1 MRSSFSIFVIFTLT
15 MPIVLFGHQD
25 SSERHWAKASP
36 APDRIFLT
44 FHGDPA
50 TQRAVTWRTDD
61 SVEKGFVEIGPALDS
76 SGFVAFSQRFTANT
90 ELLVLQN
97 KPHGVSGRVYY
108 HSLVFKDLKPETAYL
123 YRVGDGRNCWSP
135 WIEFKTAS
143 ASPKP
148 FSFIYFG
155 DAQNDV
161 LSHWSRVIRKA
172 AVIAP
177 SASFALHAGDLINR
191 PNNNKEWAEWFMAGG
206 HLHAQWTGIPVTG
219 NHEYNK
225 LRTTLSSLWRPQ
237 FTLPIEDTLPK
248 SLWETVYSVSYQGT
262 QILVLNSNR
271 EMAPQLNWLV
281 QQLQL
286 SGFKWRIV
294 TFHHPLFSP
303 RGREHFKP
311 AVRTALLKLMD
322 QYSVDLVLQ
331 GHDHT
336 YLRGQ
341 LPVTNLQPSTDNM
354 QNFQTLYVTS
364 VSGPKQYEVAEGE
377 LETYEKEA
385 FRSIRLATNTQFFQV
400 ISINKEEIDYK
411 AYTARG
417 LLYDRAVIRKNART
431 GKKKII
437 QRIPNI
443 TPRNFENTEPYQ
455 RPKYQR
461 PK

>member
-1 MRSSFSIFVIFTLT
+1 MRSFFSIFVIFILT
-15 MPIVLFGHQD
+15 MPLVVFCHQD
-25 SSERHWAKASP
+25 SRERHWAKASP
-36 APDRIFLT
+36 DPDRIFLT
-44 FHGDPA
+44 FYGDPA

-97 KPHGVSGRVYY
+97 KPHGVSGRVHY
-108 HSLVFKDLKPETAYL
+108 HSMVFKDLEPEKAYL
-123 YRVGDGRNCWSP
+123 YRVGDGKKRWSE
-135 WIEFKTAS
+135 WIEFCTAS
-143 ASPKP
+143 SSKKP
-148 FSFIYFG
+148 FSFVYFG

-177 SASFALHAGDLINR
+177 SVSFALHAGDLVNR
-191 PNNNKEWAEWFMAGG
+191 CDNNQEWAEWFTAGG

-219 NHEYNK
+219 NHEYRKGNP
-225 LRTTLSSLWRPQ
+225 TLSSLWRPQ
-237 FTLPIEDTLPK
+237 FTLPIEDALPE
-248 SLWETVYSVSYQGT
+248 SLWETVYSISYQGT

-271 EMAPQLNWLV
+271 EMAPQLSWLE

-286 SGFKWRIV
+286 PGFKWRVV

-303 RGREHFKP
+303 RGRKHYEPK
-311 AVRTALLKLMD
+311 VRTVLLKLMD

-341 LPVTNLQPSTDNM
+341 LPVTDLRSNSDKEL
-354 QNFQTLYVTS
+354 NFQTLYVTS
-364 VSGPKQYEVAEGE
+364 VSGPKQYKITEGQ
-377 LETYEKEA
+377 LEAYKKDN

-400 ISINKEEIDYK
+400 ISVNEEKIDYR
-411 AYTARG
+411 AYTASG
-417 LLYDRAVIRKNART
+417 LLYDRAIIMKDANTGRKQ
-431 GKKKII
+431 II
-437 QRIPNI
+437 QKIPDVE
-443 TPRNFENTEPYQ
+443 TRTFENTEPYG
-455 RPKYQR
+455 RRK
-461 PK
+461 K